1 VIGDRWRKW
10 EAVRE
15 HRGRAKPQPQAAP
28 CVIVRHPS
36 PELRRR
42 ACGGWLA
49 LSPSSTSLQIG
60 VTAETKEEAAEQFQR
75 SYARTLEILGIAR
88 DENQCGDGI

>member
-1 VIGDRWRKW
+1 VIGDKWRKW

-15 HRGRAKPQPQAAP
+15 HRRAKLQPQAAP
-28 CVIVRHPS
+28 RAIVRHPS
-36 PELRRR
+36 PELRHR

-49 LSPSSTSLQIG
+49 LSPSNTSLQIG

-75 SYARTLEILGIAR
+75 SYARTLEILGIAGN
-88 DENQCGDGI
+88 ENQCGDGI

>member
-1 VIGDRWRKW
+1 MIGDRWRKW
-10 EAVRE
+10 KAVSE
-15 HRGRAKPQPQAAP
+15 HQRPTAKPQIVPR
-28 CVIVRHPS
+28 VIVRHPS

-49 LSPSSTSLQIG
+49 LSPPDTSLQIG
-60 VTAETKEEAAEQFQR
+60 VTGETKEEAAEQFQR
-75 SYARTLEILGIAR
+75 SYARTLEILGIVR